1 MQTHD
6 YYVAFLRGINVGG
19 KRIINMEGLRSVIGF
34 ENVTTVLNSGNI
46 VFEAPGTNAQ
56 DLEKKLENILE
67 AEYHFKVDVIVRP
80 LCDLGELIRANPFKE
95 VYPANLTTRYVS
107 FLKRPSQN
115 KSTIPEPPVTTFS
128 IVSVTSSEVC
138 STLVVTP
145 KWSTTEAMKFL
156 EQHYGKAITTRNWN
170 TVVKII
176 GSA

>member
-46 VFEAPGTNAQ
+46 VFEAPGTN
-56 DLEKKLENILE
+56 
-67 AEYHFKVDVIVRP
+67 IVRP